1 MDTPARDPDTG
12 SGEGRPERLDPTAVT
27 ARILGEP
34 LLMPRRQ
41 VSAAAGASLLSA
53 RRFWHALGFPRVGD
67 DDAMFTEADLEAL
80 ASVVRMVRTGQ
91 MDESSALA
99 MTRAVAR
106 SVDRLSDWLTS
117 LIREMLT
124 DPDES
129 GEHRHV
135 DAADVADRLLDMNEQ
150 LEVLL
155 LYAWRR
161 HAVAAITQLLAEAEP
176 ADVQIPVRTVGF
188 ADMVE
193 FTPLVRRLTERELAH
208 LVQHFYTLATD
219 VVTAHGGRLVKTIGD
234 EVVFVTDDAGPAAA
248 IALDLVDELTESP
261 SIPRLR
267 VGIATGP
274 VAFQLGDVF
283 GTTVNRASRMT
294 DVARPGTVLIDDACA
309 AALTRVPGFRML
321 RLRTKTLR
329 GLGPTRLWVLR
340 RTSEAERRGFWH
352 DGGGKAAAMQHAPTI
367 TGPSPADDSGAIE
380 LPTLD
385 RRGGMR
391 DARTAWEDPLVPP
404 GPGSEADP
412 PAAAP

>member
-1 MDTPARDPDTG
+1 MDTSARDPDTG
-12 SGEGRPERLDPTAVT
+12 AGEGRPVPLDSTAVT

-67 DDAMFTEADLEAL
+67 DDSMFTEADMEAL
-80 ASVVRMVRTGQ
+80 ASVVRMVRVEQ

-106 SVDRLSDWLTS
+106 SADRLSDWLTS

-124 DPDES
+124 DPEES
-129 GEHRHV
+129 GEHRQV
-135 DAADVADRLLDMNEQ
+135 GAADVAERLLDMNEQ

-176 ADVQIPVRTVGF
+176 ADAHIPVRTVGF

-248 IALDLVDELTESP
+248 IALDLVDELTENP

-309 AALTRVPGFRML
+309 AALTRVPGFRMM
-321 RLRTKTLR
+321 RLRSKTLR

-340 RTSEAERRGFWH
+340 RTSESERRGFWH
-352 DGGGKAAAMQHAPTI
+352 DGGGKGGATLHTPTI
-367 TGPSPADDSGAIE
+367 TGPSPADDSGAIA
-380 LPTLD
+380 LPTLE
-385 RRGGMR
+385 RRR
-391 DARTAWEDPLVPP
+391 DAGERP
-404 GPGSEADP
+404 GASEFPTRSPERGPNAADP
-412 PAAAP
+412 PR